1 MDKRLFNSN
10 KDRRVK
16 EALRLKGYD
25 EDEQRGCCDYP
36 GCLEDGVYK
45 APKSRLQLRNYYY
58 FCLEHVREYNKAWNY
73 HKGLNEQQVE
83 NSIRRSTTWDRPS
96 WPFGTKHKMFE
107 SFVKGNVTD
116 KFDFFEMDSFSKNNR
131 EPNKKF
137 NADQLDALDIMGLKP
152 PIDIAKLKSQ
162 YKYLVKIHHPD
173 RNGGDRKAEER
184 LKLINEAYTTLKQ
197 VLS

>member
-1 MDKRLFNSN
+1 MFNSN

-16 EALRLKGYD
+16 EALRLKDYD
-25 EDEQRGCCDYP
+25 EDEQSGCCDYP
-36 GCLEDGVYK
+36 GCLEKGVYK
-45 APKSRLQLRNYYY
+45 APKSRLQLRNYHY
-58 FCLEHVREYNKAWNY
+58 FCLQHVREYNKAWNY
-73 HKGLNEQQVE
+73 HKGLDEQQVE

-96 WPFGTKHKMFE
+96 WPFGTRHKMFK

-116 KFDFFEMDSFSKNNR
+116 NFDFFEIDSFSRNNGGS
-131 EPNKKF
+131 NKKF

-152 PIDIAKLKSQ
+152 PIDIPKLKSQ

>member
-1 MDKRLFNSN
+1 MFNSN
-10 KDRRVK
+10 KDKRVK
-16 EALRLKGYD
+16 EALRLKDYD
-25 EDEQRGCCDYP
+25 EDEQTGCCDYP
-36 GCLEDGVYK
+36 GCLEDGMYK
-45 APKSRLQLRNYYY
+45 APKSRLQLRSYHY

-107 SFVKGNVTD
+107 SFVKGNVAD
-116 KFDFFEMDSFSKNNR
+116 NFDFFEMDSFSRNNG

-152 PIDIAKLKSQ
+152 PIDIPKLKSQ

>member
-1 MDKRLFNSN
+1 MFNSN
-10 KDRRVK
+10 KNRRVK
-16 EALRLKGYD
+16 EALRLKDYD
-25 EDEQRGCCDYP
+25 EDEQSGCCDYP
-36 GCLEDGVYK
+36 GCLEDGMYK
-45 APKSRLQLRNYYY
+45 APKSRLQLRSYHY
-58 FCLEHVREYNKAWNY
+58 FCLEHVREYNKEWNY

-96 WPFGTKHKMFE
+96 WPFGTRHKMFQ

-116 KFDFFEMDSFSKNNR
+116 KFDFFEMDSFSRNNG

-152 PIDIAKLKSQ
+152 PIDIPKLKSQ

>member
-1 MDKRLFNSN
+1 MFNSN

-16 EALRLKGYD
+16 EALRLEDYD
-25 EDEQRGCCDYP
+25 EDEQSGCCDYP

-45 APKSRLQLRNYYY
+45 APKSRLQLRNYHY
-58 FCLEHVREYNKAWNY
+58 FCLDHVREYNKAWNY
-73 HKGLNEQQVE
+73 HKGLDEQQVE

-96 WPFGTKHKMFE
+96 WPFGTRHKMFQ

-116 KFDFFEMDSFSKNNR
+116 NFDFFEMDSFSRNNG

-152 PIDIAKLKSQ
+152 PIDILKLKSQ

>member
-1 MDKRLFNSN
+1 MFNSN
-10 KDRRVK
+10 KDRRVE
-16 EALRLKGYD
+16 EALRLKDYD
-25 EDEQRGCCDYP
+25 EDEQSGCCDYP
-36 GCLEDGVYK
+36 GCLEKGVYK
-45 APKSRLQLRNYYY
+45 APKSRLQLRNYHY

-83 NSIRRSTTWDRPS
+83 KSIRRSTTWDRPS
-96 WPFGTKHKMFE
+96 WPFGTRHKMFK

-116 KFDFFEMDSFSKNNR
+116 NFDFLEMDSFSRNNGGSN
-131 EPNKKF
+131 EKF

-152 PIDIAKLKSQ
+152 PIDIPKLKSQ
-162 YKYLVKIHHPD
+162 YKYLVKKHHPD

-197 VLS
+197 ILS

>member
-1 MDKRLFNSN
+1 MFNSN

-16 EALRLKGYD
+16 EALRLKGYE
-25 EDEQRGCCDYP
+25 EDEQSGCCDYP

-58 FCLEHVREYNKAWNY
+58 FCLEHVREYNKSWNY

-96 WPFGTKHKMFE
+96 WPFGTKHKMFK

-116 KFDFFEMDSFSKNNR
+116 NFDFFEMDSFSRNNE

-184 LKLINEAYTTLKQ
+184 LKLINEAYTTLKK